1 MSRAKYSPEKQRSIM
16 ATFINATADIIKNE
30 GIEAISIRSV
40 ASRAGYSSA
49 TLYLYF
55 DDINQLE
62 ALASISYLRDYVA
75 EISSKMDDFEDPR
88 DVYLYT
94 WDAFCR
100 HSFANAPVFME
111 LFFGQYGAELD
122 DTVKKYYS
130 VFPHELEH
138 ISSKALSMLMA
149 GNLLERNINILR
161 LHTQAVGIP
170 EEYENLINEITVSYY
185 RGLLERAC
193 AFKEP
198 LSEEQVNALKE
209 EFLFGASWLI
219 DKGAN

>member
-1 MSRAKYSPEKQRSIM
+1 MSRAKYSPEKQRAIM
-16 ATFINATADIIKNE
+16 ATFINATADIIRNE
-30 GIEAISIRSV
+30 GIDAISIRSV

-75 EISSKMDDFEDPR
+75 DISAKMDDFEDPKEG
-88 DVYLYT
+88 YLFT

-100 HSFANAPVFME
+100 HSFANAPVFMA

-130 VFPHELEH
+130 VFPQELEH

-149 GNLLERNINILR
+149 GNLLERNANILR
-161 LHTQAVGIP
+161 QYTQSIGVS
-170 EEYENLINEITVSYY
+170 EEHEKLINDMTVCYY
-185 RGLLERAC
+185 RGFLERAC
-193 AFKEP
+193 AAKQP
-198 LSEEQVNALKE
+198 LDKDEVDKLTE
-209 EFLFGASWLI
+209 EFLFGASWLL
-219 DKGAN
+219 DKA